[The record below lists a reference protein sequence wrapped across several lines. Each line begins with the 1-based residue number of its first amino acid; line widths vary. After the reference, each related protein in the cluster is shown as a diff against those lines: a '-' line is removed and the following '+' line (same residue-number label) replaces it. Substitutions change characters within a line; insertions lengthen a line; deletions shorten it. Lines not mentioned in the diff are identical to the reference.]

1 VRAALDALGD
11 RAEALMRA
19 ELTDLPDGR
28 WEAEDFLDNDGI
40 TDTAL
45 PIRVA
50 LEIKGDR
57 MTLDFAGTAPVTRG
71 RSTSPC
77 RRRSPRPMSRSST
90 SSPTCRPMP
99 A

>member
-1 VRAALDALGD
+1 
-11 RAEALMRA
+11 MRA

-50 LEIKGDR
+50 LEIDGDR
-57 MTLDFAGTAPVTRG
+57 MVLDFEGTAR
-71 RSTSPC
+71 
-77 RRRSPRPMSRSST
+77 
-90 SSPTCRPMP
+90 
-99 A
+99 